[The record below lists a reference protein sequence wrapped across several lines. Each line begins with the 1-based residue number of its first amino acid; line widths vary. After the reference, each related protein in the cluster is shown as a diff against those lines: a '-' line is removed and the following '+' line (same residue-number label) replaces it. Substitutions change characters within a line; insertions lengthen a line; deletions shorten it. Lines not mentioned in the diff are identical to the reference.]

1 MKKGRFSKDDIKF
14 IEANAELLSFDQI
27 ASQLDRDPTSVRD
40 WISKNIGF
48 DEKEK
53 KEATGVRLK
62 TMCFIPKKCK
72 SSIRSSWKS

>member
-27 ASQLDRDPTSVRD
+27 ASELDRDPSSVRE
-40 WISKNIGF
+40 WISKNIGL

-53 KEATGVRLK
+53 KEATVANELK
-62 TMCFIPKKCK
+62 KNLTT
-72 SSIRSSWKS
+72 SS